1 MILIR
6 FLVLFVLMS
15 VIGGCANTAKT
26 DSPEIRIVQI
36 TLKFRGPIDVN
47 AFQYYIALSGQTRP
61 LVPEIPP
68 SKYFPTPG
76 RTYNDAHPDFQNQT
90 DAILPFYTSFFNT
103 WSDYIVVGRR
113 GISLFKSNSTGFT
126 ATSADDHFNYLE
138 NILFSGTYT
147 TSGSTMIIRFQML
160 ELSAASATQLY
171 YSIFTSEVTDSP
183 VTEAGTLRD
192 ILQDAQA
199 AELVIDVEK
208 NAQIGPFFDS
218 EDTSATASDLV
229 EWSID
234 IL

>member
-1 MILIR
+1 MHRFLGLFILIC
-6 FLVLFVLMS
+6 F
-15 VIGGCANTAKT
+15 IGGCANTAQT
-26 DSPEIRIVQI
+26 DIQDIRIVQV
-36 TLKFRGPIDVN
+36 TLKFRGGVDVGQY
-47 AFQYYIALSGQTRP
+47 QYYIALSGVTRP

-68 SKYFPTPG
+68 AKYFPTPG
-76 RTYNDAHPDFQNQT
+76 RTYNDAHPDFQNQIN
-90 DAILPFYTSFFNT
+90 AILPFYSNFFGT
-103 WSDYIVVGRR
+103 WSDYIVVGRQ
-113 GISLFKSNSTGFT
+113 GISLFNSSSTGFT
-126 ATSADDHFNYLE
+126 AISADNHFNYLA
-138 NILFSGTYT
+138 NLAFDGTYVVT
-147 TSGSTMIIRFQML
+147 GSTMIIRFPMSS
-160 ELSAASATQLY
+160 LSAAAATQLH

-199 AELVIDVEK
+199 GELVINVEK